1 MNEALMIG
9 GMSLVTFLIRYPV
22 RALVG
27 KIDMPKRVLDALR
40 YVAPSVLAAIVIP
53 AVFLPNDKPIQR
65 PADALPLVATLLAA
79 LVMWRSKNLLATVI
93 VGIVGFLVLRAALP
107 LLGPMFGQ

>member
-9 GMSLVTFLIRYPV
+9 GMALVTFLIRYPV
-22 RALVG
+22 LALVG
-27 KIDMPKRVLDALR
+27 KIDMPKRIFDALR

-53 AVFLPNDKPIQR
+53 LVLLPNNKPIQQ
-65 PADALPLVATLLAA
+65 PADAIP

-93 VGIVGFLVLRAALP
+93 VGIVAFLILRAALP
-107 LLGPMFGQ
+107 LFGPVFGQ